1 MVEEV
6 VVDVWS
12 ESIDEMR
19 MSGADGRGSG
29 CEDVWKES
37 IDEMWMS

>member
-19 MSGADGRGSG
+19 MYCADGRGSG

>member
-19 MSGADGRGSG
+19 MSWVMMMSKV
-29 CEDVWKES
+29 VWWS
-37 IDEMWMS
+37 IVVEVEEKT